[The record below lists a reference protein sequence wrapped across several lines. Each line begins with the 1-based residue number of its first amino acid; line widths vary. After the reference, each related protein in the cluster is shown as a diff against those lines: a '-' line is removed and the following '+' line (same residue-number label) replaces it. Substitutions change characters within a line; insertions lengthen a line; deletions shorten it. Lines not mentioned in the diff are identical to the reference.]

1 MEDQQEF
8 LDTMEDRSLKEEFYA
23 AIVKDPADL
32 TSLDIKALIKR
43 SPQLSDDERFKFRYI
58 LVYENL
64 TEDEIKMFNRLYPP
78 QSGGAR
84 IDKYFPKRENVDEH
98 YKTNFVQGR
107 TIVNISDIDIPE
119 EGAE

>member
-23 AIVKDPADL
+23 AIVKDPADI

-58 LVYENL
+58 LIYENL

-84 IDKYFPKRENVDEH
+84 IDKYFHKRENVDEH

-107 TIVNISDIDIPE
+107 TIVNISDIPE